1 MDRPKIIAICGLK
14 RSGKDVIADHLVN
27 KYGYEKIKFAD
38 PLKKAVKELFEF
50 TEEQVGDSDDKDIM
64 DTRWNI
70 TPRKALQF
78 FGTEVMQ
85 FKIQE
90 LLKGVDRKFFAKSL
104 VYKINTNN
112 NDKKYVISDLR
123 FYHEYEELEKIGVY
137 IIRVERHLDNNDHHI
152 SEVEYTKIPFHNIIN
167 NNKDIL
173 NRNITI
179 VDININDYYPQNII
193 ELIKNKFTYLIK

>member
-104 VYKINTNN
+104 LYKINTNN

-137 IIRVERHLDNNDHHI
+137 VIRIERHLDNNDHHI
-152 SEVEYTKIPFHNIIN
+152 SELEYTKIPNDNIII
-167 NNKDIL
+167 NNKDIDHL
-173 NRNITI
+173 KKMIDKI
-179 VDININDYYPQNII
+179 
-193 ELIKNKFTYLIK
+193 LI